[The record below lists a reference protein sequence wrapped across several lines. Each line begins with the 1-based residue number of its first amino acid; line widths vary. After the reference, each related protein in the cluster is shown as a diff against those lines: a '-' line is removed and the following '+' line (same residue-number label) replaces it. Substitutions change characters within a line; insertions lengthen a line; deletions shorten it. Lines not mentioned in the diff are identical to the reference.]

1 MIHMASRKART
12 VMVAMGFFVSASALG
27 AQPVLLQLRPH
38 VGDTLHVKLEQR
50 VEMSGT
56 PVSCG
61 DQQGASRS
69 RASAGV
75 SACGNPRTMNTGMEV
90 YSRAIVKR
98 SMRHATEM
106 IAITDSVRT
115 STGKPASPYISQRQ
129 PSSRAPVEI
138 RISSDGGVEIGEGP
152 ASEEIRTLFGQ
163 MPPTLSRKAVAIGEK
178 WVHEMRV
185 PLSVE
190 PGAFGRVRTTFQLD
204 SLGRNGQTAYI
215 SMRGALSHDHSD
227 GSDSETSGTLVGTM
241 QFDRRRSWITRTH
254 ATIDVW
260 SVVSSPPAGTPM
272 RVHTRVVQS
281 LRVDAQ

>member
-1 MIHMASRKART
+1 MIHMASRATRT
-12 VMVAMGFFVSASALG
+12 LIVALGFFISAAVVG

-38 VGDTLHVKLEQR
+38 VGDTLRVKLEQR
-50 VEMSGT
+50 VEISGT

-61 DQQGASRS
+61 NQQGASRS
-69 RASAGV
+69 RSAAGV
-75 SACGNPRTMNTGMEV
+75 SACANPRSMNTAMEV
-90 YSRAIVKR
+90 FSRAIVKR
-98 SMRHATEM
+98 SMRDATDM

-115 STGKPASPYISQRQ
+115 STGKPASPYTSPRQ
-129 PSSRAPVEI
+129 PPSRVPVEI
-138 RISSDGGVEIGEGP
+138 RISSDGGVEIGAGP

-163 MPPTLSRKAVAIGEK
+163 MPPTLSRKPVAVGEK

-204 SLGRNGQTAYI
+204 SLGRNGHTAYI
-215 SMRGALSHDHSD
+215 SMRGVLSHDHSD
-227 GSDSETSGTLVGTM
+227 GSDSETSGSLVGTM

-281 LRVDAQ
+281 LRVDGQ